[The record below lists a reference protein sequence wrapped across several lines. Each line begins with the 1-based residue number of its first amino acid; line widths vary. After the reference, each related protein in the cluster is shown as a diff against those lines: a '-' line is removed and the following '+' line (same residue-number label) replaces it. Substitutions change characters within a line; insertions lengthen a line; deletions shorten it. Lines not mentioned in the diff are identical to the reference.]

1 MLQNVYIFLPYI
13 RATRT
18 ASIYRNEEITLLSP
32 CVLHDSPIF
41 TTPPNPRHG
50 RIFLRRLRRGGGAS
64 ATVCDGHVGV
74 RSTFMAALHLEE
86 ASTRE
91 SANIYADNVF
101 VSRDR
106 DL

>member
-1 MLQNVYIFLPYI
+1 MKKLRYYHPVYYTIRQYLQPHPIQG
-13 RATRT
+13 T
-18 ASIYRNEEITLLSP
+18 AEFFYA
-32 CVLHDSPIF
+32 VLE
-41 TTPPNPRHG
+41 G
-50 RIFLRRLRRGGGAS
+50 GGGAS